1 MKEHSHG
8 TWTGVKKLH
17 KKTEYVRTHGEI
29 ESSEAWIVPSRGPPS
44 VRGDLAPPSRK
55 LSPSRL
61 SSDLGLNLDIS
72 RLQARVH
79 AHVRGD
85 LLVDRPTLELE

>member
-1 MKEHSHG
+1 MKENTVMDVNRS
-8 TWTGVKKLH
+8 H
-17 KKTEYVRTHGEI
+17 KKQPSVYGVGER
-29 ESSEAWIVPSRGPPS
+29 ESEAWIVRRGPPS
-44 VRGDLAPPSRK
+44 VRGDLAPCS

-61 SSDLGLNLDIS
+61 SSDLGLNLNIG

-79 AHVRGD
+79 ARVRGG